1 VKLTYYLGDSALAHV
16 LRQYP
21 PMVSCNN
28 YLIQYEVVNFKEVTE
43 APLNNLVRVDLQ
55 EKIVFIE
62 AYD

>member
-1 VKLTYYLGDSALAHV
+1 MKLTYYLGDPALAHV
-16 LRQYP
+16 LPQYP

-43 APLNNLVRVDLQ
+43 APLVLVDLQ